1 MTQRAEKETQQAT
14 PLPKHRGDPPPNPS
28 PLSEAGG

>member
-1 MTQRAEKETQQAT
+1 MPISFAENHTHAD
-14 PLPKHRGDPPPNPS
+14 RGDLPSNPS